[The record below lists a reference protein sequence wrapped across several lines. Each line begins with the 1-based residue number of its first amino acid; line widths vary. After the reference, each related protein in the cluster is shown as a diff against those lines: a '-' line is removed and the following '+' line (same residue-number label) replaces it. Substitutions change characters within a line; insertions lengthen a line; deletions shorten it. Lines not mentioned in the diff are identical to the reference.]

1 MKDFLAFLDN
11 RASYDETMVWL
22 ANQSKRRHYSF
33 GLLVLNLDNVK
44 QVNDIHGRQEGDK
57 VMVVV
62 ADIIL
67 QSIRESDFDVRFDG
81 DGWWWMVM
89 NFAVY

>member
-1 MKDFLAFLDN
+1 
-11 RASYDETMVWL
+11 
-22 ANQSKRRHYSF
+22 
-33 GLLVLNLDNVK
+33 LLVLNLDNVK

-81 DGWWWMVM
+81 DGW
-89 NFAVY
+89 